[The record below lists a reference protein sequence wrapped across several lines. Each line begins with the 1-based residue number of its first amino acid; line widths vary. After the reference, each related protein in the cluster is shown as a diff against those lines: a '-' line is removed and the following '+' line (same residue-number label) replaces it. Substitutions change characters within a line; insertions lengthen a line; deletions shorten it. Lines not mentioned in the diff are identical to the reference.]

1 MVRFNGPVEV
11 NSPGLLKRK
20 RKRSEDGE
28 EGKAEAGGLVRA
40 SKRIRWCE
48 LDSTG
53 GNIDPQF
60 SEEEEVEEV
69 EEEEE
74 ADSVKQDFS
83 FVGAMLS
90 DIVDRIVETGTKTE
104 ATKDL
109 ESSRVTELQKQSP
122 SSCFLTHQM
131 IRS

>member
-28 EGKAEAGGLVRA
+28 EGRVEAGGLVRA

-53 GNIDPQF
+53 GDIDPQF
-60 SEEEEVEEV
+60 SEEEEDQ
-69 EEEEE
+69 
-74 ADSVKQDFS
+74 ADSVKEDFS

-90 DIVDRIVETGTKTE
+90 DVVDRVVETGTKTE

-122 SSCFLTHQM
+122 SSCFSIDHM

>member
-1 MVRFNGPVEV
+1 MLDCLISRQEV
-11 NSPGLLKRK
+11 LAEDEL
-20 RKRSEDGE
+20 EDGE
-28 EGKAEAGGLVRA
+28 EGRVEAGGLVRA

-53 GNIDPQF
+53 GDIDPQF
-60 SEEEEVEEV
+60 SEEEEDQ
-69 EEEEE
+69 
-74 ADSVKQDFS
+74 ADSVKEDFS

-90 DIVDRIVETGTKTE
+90 DVVDRVVDKGDKGTKTE

-122 SSCFLTHQM
+122 SSCFSIDHM

>member
-60 SEEEEVEEV
+60 SEEEDEEV
-69 EEEEE
+69 EEEE
-74 ADSVKQDFS
+74 ADSVKEDFS
-83 FVGAMLS
+83 FVGAMLR